1 MSRFGETW
9 NDPDREE
16 RERRERKIAPPIERE
31 HETWQG
37 VVEEDEKRARKDEKR
52 EREGGHEP
60 ERG

>member
-16 RERRERKIAPPIERE
+16 RERTERKIAPPIERE

-37 VVEEDEKRARKDEKR
+37 VVEEDEKRERKDEKR
-52 EREGGHEP
+52 EREGHDEP